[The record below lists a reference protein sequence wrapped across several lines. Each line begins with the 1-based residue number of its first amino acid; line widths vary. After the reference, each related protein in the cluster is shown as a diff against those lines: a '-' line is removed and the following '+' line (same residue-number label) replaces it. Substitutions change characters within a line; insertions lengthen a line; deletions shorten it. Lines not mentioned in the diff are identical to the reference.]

1 LRPGI
6 IYSTREG
13 KKKEALFISCKTNEK
28 EEEAWI
34 ENDMIERADFL
45 SLLSGCR

>member
-1 LRPGI
+1 M
-6 IYSTREG
+6 
-13 KKKEALFISCKTNEK
+13 SCKTNEQ

-34 ENDMIERADFL
+34 ENDMIERADFF